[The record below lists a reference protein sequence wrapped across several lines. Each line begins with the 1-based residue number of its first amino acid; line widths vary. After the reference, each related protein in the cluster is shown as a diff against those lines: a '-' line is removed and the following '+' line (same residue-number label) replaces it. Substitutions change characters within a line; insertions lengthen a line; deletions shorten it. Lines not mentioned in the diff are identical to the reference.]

1 VLYILDPSEHCGYP
15 LDSQLRL
22 AEDLSN
28 WIKLPMLIVANK
40 VDIKRYS
47 DLAEMSTET
56 GEGVSLVLERLI
68 ALLDSKGDGL
78 ARCSDADKSIL

>member
-1 VLYILDPSEHCGYP
+1 
-15 LDSQLRL
+15 
-22 AEDLSN
+22 
-28 WIKLPMLIVANK
+28 MLIVANK

-56 GEGVSLVLERLI
+56 GEGFSLVLERLS

-78 ARCSDADKSIL
+78 ASSSDADKSIL